1 MKNKNGPKTPK
12 PKITPPPYPSDSR
25 IKDLREKMEIQ
36 KDTIKELENIFDIV
50 YEVYTVNGPDMAGQH
65 VIEEYKK
72 YISKK
77 AKNELLK

>member
-12 PKITPPPYPSDSR
+12 PKITPPPYPHDSR
-25 IKDLREKMEIQ
+25 LEKLREKMETQ
-36 KDTIKELENIFDIV
+36 KDTIQELENIFDMV
-50 YEVYTVNGPDMAGQH
+50 HEVYTINGPDASGEYL
-65 VIEEYKK
+65 VEEYKK